1 LSKKTLQQDY
11 NHSSSKAI
19 LKKDPSAQKSLSKT
33 TLRKT
38 ALTPLAKHSFRRI
51 LEQEDA
57 SAEQPSLQ
65 KQSSYIEQDASAKRL
80 FGKTTLLQED
90 L

>member
-1 LSKKTLQQDY
+1 MLQQE
-11 NHSSSKAI
+11 H
-19 LKKDPSAQKSLSKT
+19 PSAA
-33 TLRKT
+33 RRPGKT